1 MERNNEGELAQRIA
15 TVKEATKK
23 QLNIADAF
31 QIYQDLLTFADKEK
45 GKEEAVIT
53 LIKFLPAISN

>member
-1 MERNNEGELAQRIA
+1 MERNNEGEIAQRIA

-23 QLNIADAF
+23 PLKMAEAF
-31 QIYQDLLTFADKEK
+31 QMYLDVLAFADREQ

-53 LIKFLPAISN
+53 LIKFLSVVSN